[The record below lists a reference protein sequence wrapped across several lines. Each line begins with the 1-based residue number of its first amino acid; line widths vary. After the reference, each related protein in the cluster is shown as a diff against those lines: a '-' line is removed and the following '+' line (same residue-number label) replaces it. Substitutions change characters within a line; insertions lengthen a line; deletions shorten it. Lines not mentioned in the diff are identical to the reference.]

1 LLNLKFL
8 TKDLKVSRRKFAA
21 VTILTSGTLAW
32 FFLLNLYLSDI
43 FKSIAPNEPTWAYF
57 NVGQIL
63 CYGFTI
69 FWAVIGSFISK
80 GINRCGLL
88 ISWILLG
95 ALSTIFLAL
104 FQGPI
109 FVVISSLLLG
119 LSLGLGFPI
128 IMAFVADSTV
138 IEERARVSGIIIVG
152 TFVLAFIALAVVRT
166 LSLGILGTL
175 VLFAAVR
182 LISLVALV
190 IDNCDGKEEKNVESP
205 RLPKVVYREYV
216 FYLFPWMM
224 FIIAAGLAGNLIPE
238 TIRQSPEFYLGTTLR
253 YACIAIF
260 GLVAGVA
267 ADRFGRKPPII
278 TGLIMLGVSF
288 ALLGFNMSPTSVLIY
303 LLVSGMAWGLFF
315 VIFLAVPGDLSV
327 SGAREKSYALGYIL
341 PLAIYFGLS
350 TVPGEGF
357 FSGFPASALSQV
369 FSIILFL
376 SIIPILRSKET
387 LPREKIQDRKM
398 KEHLEK
404 IEELIQESK
413 KNK

>member
-1 LLNLKFL
+1 MNLKFL

-21 VTILTSGTLAW
+21 ATILTSGTLAW

-43 FKSIAPNEPTWAYF
+43 FKSIAPNEPTWGYF

-63 CYGFTI
+63 YYGFAI
-69 FWAVIGSFISK
+69 FWAVIGSFIGK
-80 GINRCGLL
+80 GINRRGLL

-109 FVVISSLLLG
+109 FVVISSFLLG
-119 LSLGLGFPI
+119 ISLGFGLPI
-128 IMAFVADSTV
+128 SMAFVADSTV

-152 TFVLAFIALAVVRT
+152 TFVLAFITLAVIRT
-166 LSLGILGTL
+166 LSLGVLGTL
-175 VLFAAVR
+175 VLFAVVR
-182 LISLVALV
+182 LTSLLALV
-190 IDNCDGKEEKNVESP
+190 IDNCDGKEEKNVEGS
-205 RLPKVVYREYV
+205 RLPKVAYREFV
-216 FYLFPWMM
+216 FYLFPWVM
-224 FIIAAGLAGNLIPE
+224 FIIAAGLAGNLVPE
-238 TIRQSPEFYLGTTLR
+238 AIRQSPEFYLGTTLR
-253 YACIAIF
+253 YACIAIS
-260 GLVAGVA
+260 GLVAGIA

-327 SGAREKSYALGYIL
+327 SGARQKAYALGYIL

-357 FSGFPASALSQV
+357 FSGFPA
-369 FSIILFL
+369 
-376 SIIPILRSKET
+376 
-387 LPREKIQDRKM
+387 
-398 KEHLEK
+398 
-404 IEELIQESK
+404 
-413 KNK
+413 